1 MEDKIEQIQKE
12 IRFEKI
18 KAWVILFA
26 FSFLMSL
33 GMKEIY
39 SNEILSFLILYSILY
54 STPWLFWLSYLMKGI
69 IKEREYPIKNANDY
83 SMYIFEYHISKR
95 NELARYTQRLEIL
108 IVLMI
113 ITLRFYFPIIKFL
126 TYGIG

>member
-1 MEDKIEQIQKE
+1 MEDRIKQIQEE

-26 FSFLMSL
+26 FSFLISL
-33 GMKEIY
+33 GMKEMY
-39 SNEILSFLILYSILY
+39 SMKIFSLLTLYSFLY
-54 STPWLFWLSYLMKGI
+54 STPWLFWLTYLLKGTI
-69 IKEREYPIKNANDY
+69 NKKEYPIREGDDNN
-83 SMYIFEYHISKR
+83 MYIFEYYISKR

-113 ITLRFYFPIIKFL
+113 IALMLYFPLIKFSF
-126 TYGIG
+126 YGTW